1 MSKWS
6 LEQWKKIAKVL
17 FFPNN
22 ILTFFMVNISI
33 IVLVYALVFNNTES
47 IVAYIGYAFSA
58 YTLTVVVLKMPPL
71 IKKVKNG
78 LYANKYS
85 STILTEAELRLRI
98 GLYAGCAINIVYA
111 ALKFMAG
118 VHFRSFWI
126 GAVAVYYVVL
136 GMTRFGLI
144 KREYYGKKHSD
155 AKEQRIHDLKIYR
168 RCGCLMF
175 LLNQTV
181 MGLVIQMVQQNK
193 SFTYP
198 GLLIYAFA
206 AYTFYCF
213 SMAIVNMVKYRKL
226 ERPILS
232 AAKMIS
238 FACALTSVLTLQT
251 ALLAEFGENQATFIK
266 MMNSLTGFAVCT
278 AVFILA
284 IYMIRRAN
292 KEIKRMEDES
302 GNE

>member
-1 MSKWS
+1 MNKWN

-33 IVLVYALVFNNTES
+33 VVLVYTLALNNTEN
-47 IVAYIGYAFSA
+47 IIAYVGYVFSA

-71 IKKVKNG
+71 IKKIKNG

-85 STILTEAELRLRI
+85 NTILTEAELRFRI

-111 ALKFMAG
+111 TLKFMAG

-126 GAVAVYYVVL
+126 GAVAIYYVVL
-136 GMTRFGLI
+136 GVTRFELI
-144 KREYYGKKHSD
+144 RREYYGKNRSNER
-155 AKEQRIHDLKIYR
+155 EQKIHDLKIYR

-181 MGLVIQMVQQNK
+181 MGLVIQMVQQNR

-198 GLLIYAFA
+198 GSMIYAFA

-213 SMAIVNMVKYRKL
+213 GMAIFNMVKYRKL

-251 ALLAEFGENQATFIK
+251 ALLSEFGEEQTDFIRT
-266 MMNSLTGFAVCT
+266 MNSLTGFAVCT

-292 KEIKRMEDES
+292 KERKRMEDEN